1 MKKDLDIIYNKK
13 YLVIVPTMSKN
24 LLPSFE
30 YTFGNTI
37 VMENT
42 LDDID
47 FFIEYINKNNFEQL
61 IFIDYQ
67 LEYEQVLEKL
77 TGFHKIKF
85 IFTKSLA
92 SLSDQ
97 FFYQVFKSIYKLYQ
111 KEEIE
116 EIGLLDK
123 SLYTV
128 LANKKDK
135 VKHIMLN
142 IEKESIKNSKNT
154 NTIGLLNNEEDP
166 KHSFYNELS
175 AIKLAKMYKAKLT
188 SPSKVNKE
196 FLKIFNI
203 DYCIAKKEDVS
214 KNNIINLYVNF
225 TNNND
230 LVFLESM
237 DQNIPCILGNTELLD
252 NYPKLKSKLVMK
264 SDDDINEIAD
274 RIKLVEQNKDSII
287 KEYTK
292 FRKEY
297 DKKSIASVEAFTNT
311 KKETKTEQEN
321 DILLSVII
329 PVYNTEAYLKKCLES
344 VINARIENMEILIIN
359 DGSKDNSEKVALK
372 FQKEYPNMIRYI
384 KQENHGLGNVRNV
397 GLKEAQGKYIA
408 SIDSDDT
415 ININFFTDAQKYM
428 KDNVDIILY
437 DWLTVTEKEKYQTAA
452 IDYVYANHNRYEGI
466 LYTTIMPSQCNKIL
480 KRSLYQ
486 ELDITYIE
494 DKYEDLST
502 NPLVLLK
509 AETIKYIN
517 KPYYEYYIRSN
528 SIMRST
534 PGYSMI
540 DVIKAVDKRLDKYQN
555 YCNVNINKMKFNTFF
570 WRIEEYIINPL
581 YELEEEKL
589 DNMVQYIYKNI
600 EELYLKLLSSEECK
614 EMLGN
619 LKNQTLKSNIEK
631 RNKEIQNKKLKQF
644 IIKNKKRAPEY
655 KLTPPMIVYGE

>member
-329 PVYNTEAYLKKCLES
+329 PVYNTEAYLKKCLE
-344 VINARIENMEILIIN
+344 
-359 DGSKDNSEKVALK
+359 
-372 FQKEYPNMIRYI
+372 
-384 KQENHGLGNVRNV
+384 
-397 GLKEAQGKYIA
+397 
-408 SIDSDDT
+408 
-415 ININFFTDAQKYM
+415 
-428 KDNVDIILY
+428 
-437 DWLTVTEKEKYQTAA
+437 
-452 IDYVYANHNRYEGI
+452 
-466 LYTTIMPSQCNKIL
+466 
-480 KRSLYQ
+480 
-486 ELDITYIE
+486 
-494 DKYEDLST
+494 
-502 NPLVLLK
+502 
-509 AETIKYIN
+509 
-517 KPYYEYYIRSN
+517 
-528 SIMRST
+528 
-534 PGYSMI
+534 
-540 DVIKAVDKRLDKYQN
+540 
-555 YCNVNINKMKFNTFF
+555 
-570 WRIEEYIINPL
+570 
-581 YELEEEKL
+581 
-589 DNMVQYIYKNI
+589 
-600 EELYLKLLSSEECK
+600 
-614 EMLGN
+614 
-619 LKNQTLKSNIEK
+619 
-631 RNKEIQNKKLKQF
+631 
-644 IIKNKKRAPEY
+644 
-655 KLTPPMIVYGE
+655 